1 MKKITIIILAVTL
14 LAACSKDNMEINP
27 GTTAQNSSTSSVQK
41 TLVTRAFSASISAI
55 ADPSSPPTSCSG
67 VIPFAAPDFIL
78 SGTSIHL
85 GQLDAQSSR
94 LHHVSCDVDV
104 NTALLTTSVSGQ
116 IVAANGDV
124 INYSG
129 DDVVNIASLLT
140 QTGTTGAITG
150 TWTITG
156 GTGRFEGAT
165 GSLTIDGIV
174 DLIGGSFTCDCVGT
188 ITY

>member
-1 MKKITIIILAVTL
+1 MKKITIIALAVTL

-27 GTTAQNSSTSSVQK
+27 DSTAQNSSTSSVQK
-41 TLVTRAFSASISAI
+41 ALVTRAFSANISAV
-55 ADPSSPPTSCSG
+55 ADPTSPPTSCSG

-78 SGTSIHL
+78 SGNAIHL
-85 GQLDAQSSR
+85 GQLNGLSR

-104 NTALLTTSVSGQ
+104 NTALLTTNVSGQ

-124 INYSG
+124 INYTG

-156 GTGRFEGAT
+156 GSGRFEGAT
-165 GSLTIDGIV
+165 GTLTINGIV
-174 DLIGGSFTCDCVGT
+174 DLVGGSFTCDCVGT